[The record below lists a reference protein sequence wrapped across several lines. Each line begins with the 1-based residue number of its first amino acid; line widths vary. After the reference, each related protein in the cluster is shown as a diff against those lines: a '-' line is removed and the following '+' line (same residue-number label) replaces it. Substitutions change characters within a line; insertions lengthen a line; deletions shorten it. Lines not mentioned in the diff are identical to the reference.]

1 MGVRGFAPSMAGGP
15 CRPRSSSKIIAPNRG
30 ILGLGDELR
39 KCVRTFHG
47 RFVSCGNGEGIEV
60 LAEPIFVRG
69 LPLLWKR
76 HCRPCA
82 WLAHLASSSFKIIA
96 PNRGA
101 LVFRNG
107 LRKRVRTSHGRFVLC
122 WERGGDRR
130 IGGANLRKGAALQ
143 WKCVSRYSMEVRF
156 ALFFMRG
163 GIARF

>member
-39 KCVRTFHG
+39 KCVQTFHG

-122 WERGGDRR
+122 WERITVDSR
-130 IGGANLRKGAALQ
+130 ICQIRFDPLFRLRPVFNSKIITPNREPLVFRNELRK
-143 WKCVSRYSMEVRF
+143 C
-156 ALFFMRG
+156 
-163 GIARF
+163 